1 MSKKLIFLDIDGT
14 LTIPGENVPPL
25 TAQEAVRKARAAGH
39 KVFLSSGRNCGML
52 SPLLQ
57 YGFDGVIASAGGY
70 IEYGGQIVYDCPMT
84 REQQARVMS
93 AFEQSEVCC
102 VVETRHNTYTGEG
115 FKALTREKAHQEGN
129 SELLRIRE
137 QLEQDLGILPIS
149 EYRGERL
156 YKILFMCRN
165 QADLSE
171 PIRLLGDEFNFC
183 IQDIDSA
190 GYVNGELIN
199 RKFNK
204 GLAIRRLCEYLNVP
218 LADTIAFGDSM
229 NDLEMI
235 QTAAL
240 GVCMGNGSQ
249 QLKEAADAVCLPVQE
264 DGLYKAFAQYGLLS

>member
-14 LTIPGENVPPL
+14 LTIPGENVPPP
-25 TAQEAVRKARAAGH
+25 TALEAVQKARAAGH

-93 AFEQSEVCC
+93 AFTQSEVCC
-102 VVETRHNTYTGEG
+102 MVETRHNSYTDER
-115 FKALTREKAHQEGN
+115 FKALTKEKAQQEGN

-137 QLEQDLGILPIS
+137 QLEQELGIRPMA
-149 EYRGERL
+149 EYHGERL
-156 YKILFMCRN
+156 YKIVFMSRN
-165 QADLSE
+165 EASLSE
-171 PIRLLGDEFNFC
+171 PIRLLENEFNFC
-183 IQDIDSA
+183 IQDIDSF

-249 QLKEAADAVCLPVQE
+249 QLKDAAGAVCPPVQE